1 MLIKNMDET
10 NVNGSM
16 GTIIEFKEPQN
27 YQTNPDDPF
36 AVNTKPASKSGPQA
50 GGKEKGK
57 SASLIQK
64 WPVVEFTNPRR
75 TMLVQPESWKVELP
89 DGEVQVSRTQVRPC
103 SVRSVRFDHITD
115 LDRSS
120 HSSSLGQCLFINLKA
135 RHLNASRLILRESSK
150 KVSQSLSP

>member
-1 MLIKNMDET
+1 MLIKNMDEI

-27 YQTNPDDPF
+27 YQTNPDDPYT
-36 AVNTKPASKSGPQA
+36 VNTKPASKSGPQA
-50 GGKEKGK
+50 GGKDKAK

-75 TMLVQPESWKVELP
+75 MMLVQPESWKVELP
-89 DGEVQVSRTQVRPC
+89 DGEVQVSRTQVRPH
-103 SVRSVRFDHITD
+103 SVRSVRFDRITD

-120 HSSSLGQCLFINLKA
+120 HSSSLGRCPFINLKA
-135 RHLNASRLILRESSK
+135 RHLNASRLILRESSR